1 MASRRFY
8 QAGRHTAKE
17 AAKCPEPL
25 CPTSVLPPLGRCEC
39 HLLRGR
45 YPSVIAPTGSCA
57 TPVGLSPAS
66 AFSLVRRVLAGC
78 TQSLLPP
85 RELPDVISENLSLD
99 AGSRTP
105 AVHRVLSPVSSTMSS
120 AFPKERMGRLPVCFV
135 PRITTSRRSVFR
147 GCRYSLMFRPPSLLS
162 PQIVPTAAIL
172 LQGSRG
178 FYVRAYRALLPPH
191 APDMITVRIQVID
204 GAGTFTLSD
213 SQPCRLLTS
222 LHRRYPASAV
232 IR

>member
-1 MASRRFY
+1 M
-8 QAGRHTAKE
+8 
-17 AAKCPEPL
+17 
-25 CPTSVLPPLGRCEC
+25 LPPLGRCEC

-85 RELPDVISENLSLD
+85 GASRRISENLSLD

-120 AFPKERMGRLPVCFV
+120 AFPKGRMGRLPACFV

-162 PQIVPTAAIL
+162 PQIVPAAAHTAAGQPGIL
-172 LQGSRG
+172 RPG
-178 FYVRAYRALLPPH
+178 
-191 APDMITVRIQVID
+191 
-204 GAGTFTLSD
+204 LS
-213 SQPCRLLTS
+213 CFV
-222 LHRRYPASAV
+222 ASTRTGYAN
-232 IR
+232 RPNTGN

>member
-1 MASRRFY
+1 MA
-8 QAGRHTAKE
+8 
-17 AAKCPEPL
+17 
-25 CPTSVLPPLGRCEC
+25 RCEC

-57 TPVGLSPAS
+57 TPVGLSLLLRHLAS
-66 AFSLVRRVLAGC
+66 FEESWQVVRSPC
-78 TQSLLPP
+78 CP

-120 AFPKERMGRLPVCFV
+120 AFPKGRMGRLPACFV

-162 PQIVPTAAIL
+162 PQIVPTAAHTAAGQPGIL
-172 LQGSRG
+172 RPG
-178 FYVRAYRALLPPH
+178 
-191 APDMITVRIQVID
+191 
-204 GAGTFTLSD
+204 LS
-213 SQPCRLLTS
+213 CFV
-222 LHRRYPASAV
+222 ASTRTGYAN
-232 IR
+232 RPNTGN